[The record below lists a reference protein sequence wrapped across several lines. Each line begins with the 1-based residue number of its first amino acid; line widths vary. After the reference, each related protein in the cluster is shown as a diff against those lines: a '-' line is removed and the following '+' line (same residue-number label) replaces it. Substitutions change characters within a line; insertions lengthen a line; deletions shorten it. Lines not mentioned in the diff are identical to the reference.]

1 MARPANVDRV
11 LALLRGAREPVSGSA
26 LSRDLGVSRT
36 AIWKYIGE
44 LRELGYR
51 IEARPARGYRVLR
64 APDRLLPAEIARLL
78 ATSRVG
84 REIRYFE
91 RIGSTNTEAV
101 ALARQGAGEGS
112 VVIAE
117 AQSRGRGRMGREWF
131 SPAGVNLYASIVLRP
146 AVPPAVAPQLS
157 LVAGL
162 AVARA
167 LEAHGV
173 AAIAIKWPNDVLA
186 GGKKIAGVL
195 TETEAEADRVRWVVL
210 GVGVNL
216 NCLQTRFPAHLRKI
230 ATSVRICTGRKV
242 DRCQFTAHLFAEIET
257 LYDRFLESGFAE
269 LKAEFEA
276 RSSLTGQEV
285 AVESGGRRIL
295 GRALGV
301 DEAGA
306 LVVQT
311 AGGKDRIVAG
321 DVTLRGT
328 PRRR

>member
-1 MARPANVDRV
+1 MPRPANFERV
-11 LALLRGAREPVSGSA
+11 LALLREAGEPVSGA
-26 LSRDLGVSRT
+26 VLSRSLGVSRT

-44 LRELGYR
+44 LRKRGYR
-51 IEARPARGYRVLR
+51 IEARPARGYRLVR
-64 APDRLLPAEIARLL
+64 APDRLLPGEIARLL
-78 ATSRVG
+78 ATSRIG

-91 RIGSTNTEAV
+91 RIGSTNTEAA
-101 ALARQGAGEGS
+101 ALARQGATEGS

-117 AQSRGRGRMGREWF
+117 AQTRGRGRMGREWF

-146 AVPPAVAPQLS
+146 SVPPAVAPQLS

-162 AVARA
+162 AAARA
-167 LEAHGV
+167 LEAQGV
-173 AAIAIKWPNDVLA
+173 APLGIKWPNDVLA

-210 GVGVNL
+210 GIGVNL
-216 NCLQTRFPAHLRKI
+216 NCLPARFPAHLRKI
-230 ATSVRICTGRKV
+230 ATSVRISTGRKV
-242 DRCQFTAHLFAEIET
+242 DRCQFAARLFAEIER
-257 LYDRFLESGFAE
+257 LYDRFLESGFGA
-269 LKAEFEA
+269 LRGEFEE

-285 AVESGGRRIL
+285 AVESGGRRIQ

-306 LVVQT
+306 LVIQT
-311 AGGKDRIVAG
+311 ASGRERVVAG

-328 PRRR
+328 PGWR